1 MRLIIISGRSGSG
14 KSTALHQLED
24 EGFYCID
31 NLPATL
37 LPALLDRSLEDTFV
51 PSGLAVCIDA
61 RNAHEDLA
69 HFDNLVESLPGG
81 VKMDVLYLDADDAS
95 LIKRFSE
102 TRRRHPLTTDD
113 RPLSEAVALER
124 DILEP
129 IASAAS
135 LIIDTSQMTVYDLRS
150 AIRERLVGAAAADIS
165 ILFQSFGFKRGVP
178 NDADLVFD
186 VRILPNPHWEPALR
200 LKNGRDPEV
209 ADFLE
214 AEKITLSLIEDIRSF
229 LESWLPYYRENNRS
243 YVTISLGCTGGQ
255 HRSVY
260 VAEKLY
266 TFFRGKYPDV
276 NVRHRELRRQ
286 LTSDPNAP
294 AKTDNN

>member
-37 LPALLDRSLEDTFV
+37 LPALVERGLEESLS

-61 RNAHEDLA
+61 RNAHADLE
-69 HFDNLVESLPGG
+69 HFAGLLDEFPQAVQ
-81 VKMDVLYLDADDAS
+81 MDILFLDADDEA

-102 TRRRHPLTTDD
+102 TRRRHPLSSDVV
-113 RPLSEAVALER
+113 PLADAMVKER
-124 DILEP
+124 AILEP

-135 LIIDTSQMTVYDLRS
+135 LVIDTSQMTIYELRT
-150 AIRERLVGAAAADIS
+150 AIRERLVGAKAGDIS
-165 ILFQSFGFKRGVP
+165 ILFQSFGFKRGLP
-178 NDADLVFD
+178 SDADLVFD
-186 VRILPNPHWEPALR
+186 VRVLPNPHWEKALR
-200 LKNGRDPEV
+200 LKTGRDPEV

-214 AEKITLSLIEDIRSF
+214 QHPVVLEMFEEIAAF
-229 LESWLPYYRENNRS
+229 LERWLPRYRDNNRS
-243 YVTISLGCTGGQ
+243 YVTIALGCTGGQ

-260 VAEKLY
+260 LAEKLY
-266 TFFRGKYPDV
+266 RKFREHFPEV
-276 NVRHRELRRQ
+276 NLRHRELQ
-286 LTSDPNAP
+286 S
-294 AKTDNN
+294 

>member
-37 LPALLDRSLEDTFV
+37 LPALLQRSLADNFV

-69 HFDNLVESLPGG
+69 HFDNLTESLPEG
-81 VKMDVLYLDADDAS
+81 VAMDVLYLDADDAS

-102 TRRRHPLTTDD
+102 TRRRHPLTSDE
-113 RPLSEAVALER
+113 RPLAEALAWER

-135 LIIDTSQMTVYDLRS
+135 LVIDTSQMTVYDLRS

-165 ILFQSFGFKRGVP
+165 ILFQSFGFKRGLP

-200 LKNGRDPEV
+200 LKNGRDQEV

-214 AEKITLSLIEDIRSF
+214 AQEITLSLIDDIKGF
-229 LESWLPYYRENNRS
+229 LERWLPYYRENNRS

-266 TFFRGKYPDV
+266 AFFRGKFPEV
-276 NVRHRELRRQ
+276 NVRHRELKRQ
-286 LTSDPNAP
+286 VTSDPNAP
-294 AKTDNN
+294 ATADNS